1 MFALISKVSN
11 NKNIKQ
17 HPPQTKD
24 RKMGYSHYF
33 TQVESTEGDDRNYLK
48 FAIDA
53 MIIIL
58 TAENRGANL
67 NWHVDENSVKINGIG
82 EGAHEDFYF
91 TREANLNFN
100 FCKTAFKPY
109 DEVVTACLIAL
120 KKAYGD
126 KVDIGSDGEWE
137 SDWVAGRALY
147 QMAVQE
153 TAISPLKT
161 YATA

>member
-1 MFALISKVSN
+1 
-11 NKNIKQ
+11 
-17 HPPQTKD
+17 
-24 RKMGYSHYF
+24 MGYTHYF
-33 TQVESTEGDDRNYLK
+33 TQVTSTEGDDRSYLK

-53 MIIIL
+53 MLITL
-58 TAENRGANL
+58 TAEKRGL
-67 NWHVDENSVKINGIG
+67 NIDWHVTENEVSINGIG
-82 EGAHEDFYF
+82 EDSHETFYF
-91 TREANLNFN
+91 TREANLTFN
-100 FCKTAFKPY
+100 FCKTAQKPY
-109 DEVVTACLIAL
+109 DEVITACLIAL